1 MANHFIVKRNWLKAI
16 RVLFILGFVL
26 TAGAA
31 AASQQSQPEVTS
43 KSCLW
48 SVEAGGNTIYLLGSL
63 HVLKNDAYPLA
74 TAIEEAYSSSRKVVF
89 ETDMNAM
96 TNPSVQQK
104 MLALGVYPEGQ
115 TLDQHLSGK
124 TRNLLKKKM
133 SELGLPMQ
141 QFVRF
146 RPWFI
151 ALTLA
156 TFELQRLGYNPMY
169 GIDMHFFGR
178 AKTDEKEL
186 GFFEPVDYQIDLLGK
201 MTDQDQESFLNQT
214 LEEMDIV
221 AELAAEMTSYW
232 ESGDAENLYQL
243 MNRSFKDHQGI
254 RDRLLIQ
261 RNKNWSSQIEALMKE
276 NKNVLVIVGAGHL
289 VGPDSVVDLLK
300 KKGYSVK
307 QK

>member
-1 MANHFIVKRNWLKAI
+1 MINYHIVKRNWLKAI
-16 RVLFILGFVL
+16 LAFLILGFFL
-26 TAGAA
+26 TGGAA
-31 AASQQSQPEVTS
+31 AANQQSQAEVTS
-43 KSCLW
+43 KSSLW
-48 SVEAGGNTIYLLGSL
+48 SVEARGNTIYLLGSL
-63 HVLKNDAYPLA
+63 HVLKSDAYPLA
-74 TAIEEAYSSSRKVVF
+74 AAIEEAYASSRKVVF
-89 ETDMNAM
+89 ETDMTAM
-96 TNPSVQQK
+96 TNPAVQQK
-104 MLALGVYPEGQ
+104 MLALGLYPEGQ
-115 TLDQHLSGK
+115 TLDQHLSGQTK
-124 TRNLLKKKM
+124 NLLKQKM

-141 QFVRF
+141 QFARF

-169 GIDMHFFGR
+169 GIDMHFFSR
-178 AKTDEKEL
+178 AKEDAKEL
-186 GFFEPVDYQIDLLGK
+186 GFFEPVEYQIDLLGK
-201 MTDQDQESFLNQT
+201 MTNQDQESFLNQT

-221 AELAAEMTSYW
+221 AELAAEMTAYW

-243 MNRSFKDHQGI
+243 MNRSFKDHSAI

-261 RNKNWSSQIEALMKE
+261 RNKNWISQIEALMKE

-300 KKGYSVK
+300 KKGYSVE

>member
-1 MANHFIVKRNWLKAI
+1 MINYHIVKRNWLKAI
-16 RVLFILGFVL
+16 LAFLILGFFL
-26 TAGAA
+26 TGGVAA
-31 AASQQSQPEVTS
+31 ATQQSDSEVTS
-43 KSCLW
+43 KNCLW
-48 SVEAGGNTIYLLGSL
+48 SVEAGGNTVYLLGSL
-63 HVLKNDAYPLA
+63 HVLKADAYPLA
-74 TAIEEAYSSSRKVVF
+74 AAIEEAYSSSRKVVF

-96 TNPSVQQK
+96 TNPAVQQK
-104 MLALGVYPEGQ
+104 MLALGLYPEGQ
-115 TLDQHLSGK
+115 TLDQHLSGQTK
-124 TRNLLKKKM
+124 NLLKQKM

-141 QFVRF
+141 QFARF

-178 AKTDEKEL
+178 AKEDEKEL
-186 GFFEPVDYQIDLLGK
+186 GFFEPVEYQIDLLGK
-201 MTDQDQESFLNQT
+201 MTNQDQESFLNQT

-221 AELAAEMTSYW
+221 AELAADMTAYW

-243 MNRSFKDHQGI
+243 MNRSFKDHPGI

-261 RNKNWSSQIEALMKE
+261 RNKNWTSQIEALMKE
-276 NKNVLVIVGAGHL
+276 NKIVLIIVGAGHL
-289 VGPDSVVDLLK
+289 VGPDSVIDQLK